1 MNQADWLR
9 KRIRKG
15 KKLGCA
21 PEIGAL
27 LCLALGSAWLAAL
40 LSR

>member
-9 KRIRKG
+9 KRFKQG

-21 PEIGAL
+21 PEIGAFL
-27 LCLALGSAWLAAL
+27 LVLAAAVVWL
-40 LSR
+40 G

>member
-9 KRIRKG
+9 KRFRHG

-21 PEIGAL
+21 PEIGAFL
-27 LCLALGSAWLAAL
+27 LAMAGLGWWLA
-40 LSR
+40 

>member
-9 KRIRKG
+9 KRFRHG

-21 PEIGAL
+21 PEIGAFFL
-27 LCLALGSAWLAAL
+27 VMLAAAAL
-40 LSR
+40 WAS